1 MQAGHGT
8 HVAGM
13 IYARELRQAPGQTM
27 GRQDMFRQVSQDWHR
42 FLQFASTIQGFG
54 IKARIKRPRSE
65 WEHIGREVQLRRFK
79 QMCYVNMHRKLKEL
93 IGEKAEFRG
102 LQEKTIHAII
112 TGQSP
117 IVSIMATG
125 QGKSLL
131 FMLPA
136 YCVSGGT
143 IVVIVPLCLLQED
156 LERRCKEARIECVQ
170 WDSRRPHEAAS
181 IVLVTP
187 ESAVTKTFSTYI
199 NRLRSTYQ
207 LDRVVMDECHMVLD
221 SGPDFQPKLR
231 ALGAEMVQWGTQMI
245 FLTATL
251 PPKDEE
257 EFFNAIC
264 IPQECVHI
272 FRGPTTRQNIRYQVQ
287 EVDEPVI
294 EAIHRLV
301 SEKLEQY
308 PAPSKIV
315 VYGSSVERTI
325 EIGEALGCPI
335 YHRNVDDRAG
345 KARRMKELMEG
356 KHRVIAAT
364 NALGLGVDLPD
375 IRVVIHAGQPQ
386 KLRDYSQ
393 ESGRAGRD
401 GKSSEAVIV
410 CGHIEQPKHWLKSWA
425 QSKEDIFD
433 FVARYMC
440 RRVIMDQIMDGR
452 MDRVGCEEGEEPCD
466 VCKKQEM
473 VTQCSQELP
482 TLQEGLD
489 PLDDE
494 FADNGIGNSMSSQ
507 VHKSSQAQERIM
519 QSSPS
524 NVLSSLASKD

>member
-1 MQAGHGT
+1 
-8 HVAGM
+8 
-13 IYARELRQAPGQTM
+13 
-27 GRQDMFRQVSQDWHR
+27 
-42 FLQFASTIQGFG
+42 
-54 IKARIKRPRSE
+54 
-65 WEHIGREVQLRRFK
+65 
-79 QMCYVNMHRKLKEL
+79 
-93 IGEKAEFRG
+93 
-102 LQEKTIHAII
+102 
-112 TGQSP
+112 
-117 IVSIMATG
+117 
-125 QGKSLL
+125 
-131 FMLPA
+131 
-136 YCVSGGT
+136 
-143 IVVIVPLCLLQED
+143 
-156 LERRCKEARIECVQ
+156 
-170 WDSRRPHEAAS
+170 
-181 IVLVTP
+181 
-187 ESAVTKTFSTYI
+187 
-199 NRLRSTYQ
+199 
-207 LDRVVMDECHMVLD
+207 MVLD

-494 FADNGIGNSMSSQ
+494 FADNSIGNSMSSQ
-507 VHKSSQAQERIM
+507 VHESSQAQERIM
-519 QSSPS
+519 QSSPP
-524 NVLSSLASKD
+524 NVPSSPASEDQGFISRFQTSQDEIEMQALFEQQQRERQWLASSITKQRRQEGQEIIELEEALRKWANRCPLCKVQKRHDQQHRLEECQQDGANDVREALQLMVDEMTGRNKRRFEKFSCCFYCYVPQAICQHWQQKDEQGWWKEVDGVDCQFKGIVMPAFISMLHIQEKWLMDIIYEGIVIQDQIEWGDEIEVYKWLGKKVKWGGIEVSKLVQVFYKISNSLE